1 MATFVFDTHRAVKDL
16 AAAGFTEPQA
26 EALVEIVGAA
36 VRENV
41 VTKGDL
47 DAMEQRLTARFDAK
61 FDTFERRMEAQF
73 DALGRRMGGGFDAF
87 GKRMGDRFDAFERRI
102 TIRLIAIIL
111 PSFGLFFA
119 AMRFF
124 S

>member
-16 AAAGFTEPQA
+16 EEAGFPEAQA
-26 EALVEIVGAA
+26 EALVEIVGAV
-36 VRENV
+36 VRETV

-61 FDTFERRMEAQF
+61 FDTFERRME
-73 DALGRRMGGGFDAF
+73 GGFDAF
-87 GKRMGDRFDAFERRI
+87 GKRMDARFDAFERRI